1 MKKILTLIMGMIA
14 LSGCFSDRKLPECY
28 KDPAYRD
35 KVLLANKVTSYG
47 RDSQQALFEDMRYA
61 FLAEERELA
70 IAEKSSMDAFKGTL
84 KNVSEEDLKFMKY
97 IYKEYAQLAVIA
109 EYAYKDSDVQLP
121 KGWVDMVEEDPS
133 LASIMSVYAAE
144 SNLSTGLKC
153 SLLSKDGR
161 QVLAFAG
168 TDFPADWK
176 DFKQVLDFAKDAY
189 EDLDGAFNDNA
200 TQVAIASDLVEK
212 LIFEKKVD
220 KDRLEFTGHS
230 LGGRLAS
237 EMAARYGRPAVVFNA
252 AGVAPGMYG
261 KYEEIRSEAHQD
273 WKGYIVDITS
283 ANDQLTCLQ
292 KYISGSSDPYLSALA
307 SGASSDRNVVE
318 NLLSIG
324 KSIWNLVTDKAAS
337 RSDIF
342 ETISSVM
349 GDYYNRDYRALGAN
363 LVLRES
369 MSGHS
374 IKPLSD
380 YLEARSEAC
389 AKELRR
395 R

>member
-1 MKKILTLIMGMIA
+1 MGVIA

-35 KVLLANKVTSYG
+35 KVLLANNVASYG
-47 RDSQQALFEDMRYA
+47 RDTQQALFEDMRYA

-70 IAEKSSMDAFKGTL
+70 IAESSSMNAFKASL
-84 KNVSEEDLKFMKY
+84 KDVSEEDLKFMKY
-97 IYKEYAQLAVIA
+97 VYKEYAQLAVVS

-121 KGWVDMVEEDPS
+121 KGWVDMAQEDPS
-133 LASIMSVYAAE
+133 LDSIMRVYADE
-144 SNLSTGLKC
+144 SHLSTGLKC
-153 SLLSKDGR
+153 SLLSKDDR
-161 QVLAFAG
+161 HVLAFAG

-189 EDLDGAFNDNA
+189 EDLDGAFNDDAN
-200 TQVAIASDLVEK
+200 QVAIASGLVEK
-212 LIFEKKVD
+212 LILEKKVD

-261 KYEEIRSEAHQD
+261 RYEAIRAETPQE

-292 KYISGSSDPYLSALA
+292 KYLSGSSDPYMSALA
-307 SGASSDRNVVE
+307 SGVSSDSSVVE

-324 KSIWNLVTDKAAS
+324 KSIWNIVTDKAAS
-337 RSDIF
+337 SSDIF

-363 LVLRES
+363 LILRES

-380 YLEARSEAC
+380 YLEARSDAC